1 MRLKSKLLS
10 LSSLVKGLIIGA
22 ITVSRASAVIAP
34 TAPEDLD
41 QLNANW
47 DQLRGEL
54 GRRDIAAD
62 LPVELEDILEMADLE
77 NNIEFAVRTSYAL
90 VDDAGIAALDARWL
104 DTIISRGNSRQMAQ
118 YFAVRASLKIDTSQS
133 GPDVNAWL
141 WQAWGGGGGG
151 HGDCDG

>member
-1 MRLKSKLLS
+1 MRLKTKLLS
-10 LSSLVKGLIIGA
+10 LSALIKGLIIGA
-22 ITVSRASAVIAP
+22 FAVSRASAVIAP
-34 TAPEDLD
+34 PANDDLE

-54 GRRDIAAD
+54 GRRDMTANLSD
-62 LPVELEDILEMADLE
+62 ELEDILEMADLE

-118 YFAVRASLKIDTSQS
+118 YFAVRASLKLAT
-133 GPDVNAWL
+133 PDAEPNLNAWL
-141 WQAWGGGGGG
+141 WNAGGGGGG
-151 HGDCDG
+151 KDCDG